1 MAQVKTM
8 TAPLAIVKAGGVPI
22 GKMKNIRVTETLR
35 RGKVLGLGALTPSE
49 LPALEWDGTMNCGFY
64 LVNFNKEVIQGAWP
78 REVQTINEFVD
89 TVLLQE
95 QGVQV
100 DILRKVK
107 DYTQTNGIIVP
118 KYEIFATIAGAF
130 ATREGFDITESQ
142 ISGRDMD
149 FQYLQPILFPN

>member
-1 MAQVKTM
+1 MAEVKTM
-8 TAPLAIVKAGGVPI
+8 TAPLAIVKVGGVPI

-64 LVNFNKEVIQGAWP
+64 LVNFSKQVIQGAWP
-78 REVQTINEFVD
+78 RAVQTVNEFVD

-95 QGVQV
+95 EGVQV

-107 DYTQTNGIIVP
+107 DFTQTNGVIVP
-118 KYEIFATIAGAF
+118 KYEIFATIVGAF

-149 FQYLQPILFPN
+149 FQYLQPILFPM